1 MTRLDAEQEAAIKK
15 IEARKKAFD
24 KGKARL
30 EIEFKLGLDEL
41 KDPIR
46 EAVQEAADL
55 GVPVRQIHMRGLGFK
70 QVNSM
75 VTFLDHKTETLGE
88 KTSRIL
94 GTQKA
99 TIEEE
104 PDGSV
109 SVRYEAPAKA
119 GLKVRE
125 TENENEWWIM
135 DEDGDDWMI
144 HVIPTGG
151 TWFVINV
158 NDLANAANPDAI
170 KEAIVNHKPGRVHWG
185 TDDLD

>member
-1 MTRLDAEQEAAIKK
+1 MTRLDSEQEAVIKK
-15 IEARKKAFD
+15 IEARKRAFD

-30 EIEFKLGLDEL
+30 EMEFRVALDEL

-55 GVPVRQIHMRGLGFK
+55 NVPVRQIHMRGLGLK

-75 VTFLDHKTETLGE
+75 VAFLDHKTETLGE
-88 KTSRIL
+88 KTARIL

-104 PDGSV
+104 PDGTV
-109 SVRYEAPAKA
+109 SVKYEAPAQR

-125 TENENEWWIM
+125 TDNENEWHIE

-144 HVIPTGG
+144 HVIPSGG

-158 NDLANAANPDAI
+158 KDLANAANPDAI

-185 TDDLD
+185 TDDLE